1 MFMLDDRHLS
11 TFFSTILL
19 YLGMVALFISF
30 RHTFVGTEEKP
41 QEKIISFSL
50 AAYEP
55 ELPLPVEAPPAKALV
70 QETIEKPESIAPE
83 PIVEKVIAKEPVPEE
98 PILEKPEIEKP
109 KPEPII
115 EKTILKPS
123 PVKKKSVKKE
133 ILKKKMLKKPKQK
146 SKKVLKKK
154 VKKRLHQKRVLHKIR
169 KKAKTNKMASKRQAS
184 PAKKN
189 RFLNQLRAKINR
201 YKTYPRIAQRRG
213 MQGTVT
219 VKFTILANG
228 QLGNISVSGPKAFHR
243 SVKGAVKKAFPI
255 AVQNAPLSLPT
266 TVNLTLR
273 YQLH

>member
-55 ELPLPVEAPPAKALV
+55 ELPPPVEAPPAKAFV
-70 QETIEKPESIAPE
+70 PETIEKSESIAPE
-83 PIVEKVIAKEPVPEE
+83 PIVEKVIAKEPVPKE
-98 PILEKPEIEKP
+98 PEIEKP
-109 KPEPII
+109 KPESII
-115 EKTILKPS
+115 EKTIPKPS
-123 PVKKKSVKKE
+123 PLKKKSIKKE
-133 ILKKKMLKKPKQK
+133 IVKKKMLKKPKQK

-154 VKKRLHQKRVLHKIR
+154 VKKRLHQKRVVHKIR
-169 KKAKTNKMASKRQAS
+169 KKAKTNKMASKPQAS

-243 SVKGAVKKAFPI
+243 SVKSAVKKAFPI

>member
-55 ELPLPVEAPPAKALV
+55 EVLPPVEVPPVKEFV
-70 QETIEKPESIAPE
+70 PEPE
-83 PIVEKVIAKEPVPEE
+83 PIVEKVIPEE
-98 PILEKPEIEKP
+98 PLIEKPVIEEP

-115 EKTILKPS
+115 EKAIPKPS
-123 PVKKKSVKKE
+123 SVKKKV
-133 ILKKKMLKKPKQK
+133 LKKPKQK
-146 SKKVLKKK
+146 SEKVLKKK
-154 VKKRLHQKRVLHKIR
+154 VKKRVHQKRVAHKIR
-169 KKAKTNKMASKRQAS
+169 KKAKTNKMASKPQAS

-228 QLGNISVSGPKAFHR
+228 QLGNISVSGPKAFYR
-243 SVKGAVKKAFPI
+243 SVKSAVKKAFPI